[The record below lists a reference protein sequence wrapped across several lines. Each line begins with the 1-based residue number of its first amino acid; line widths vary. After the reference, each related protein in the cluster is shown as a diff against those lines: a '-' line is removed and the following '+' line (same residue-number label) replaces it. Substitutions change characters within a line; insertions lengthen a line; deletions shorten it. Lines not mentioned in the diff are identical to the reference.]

1 MGGFFITWFFKYP
14 CHTEEKHRPKRHV
27 NTVNIV
33 INSMCDLNFAV
44 FITTQITVLSKSN
57 HRSLEE
63 LAMRTTAFTLVRFF
77 APIPLFSVFSE
88 RYSLWPMQ

>member
-1 MGGFFITWFFKYP
+1 MMKKSIAP
-14 CHTEEKHRPKRHV
+14 KHHV

-44 FITTQITVLSKSN
+44 FITTQITVLAKST

-63 LAMRTTAFTLVRFF
+63 VAMRTTAFTLVRFF
-77 APIPLFSVFSE
+77 GKIPLLRLPSE
-88 RYSLWPMQ
+88 R